1 MTAMRSITTSRPT
14 FARLRRTSQAALSMV
29 VVGLAFGLTFAAS
42 ALALRIEDLRSIVG
56 LMVDAVRRPRAPRAR
71 AS

>member
-1 MTAMRSITTSRPT
+1 
-14 FARLRRTSQAALSMV
+14 V
-29 VVGLAFGLTFAAS
+29 FAAAFAQA

-56 LMVDAVRRPRAPRAR
+56 LMVDAVRRPRAPRAP